1 MLKNFNS
8 LLKNIV
14 LEQVT
19 DDKDDKFVKLIYH
32 CNEFYN
38 RYLADLAEDYHIGIT
53 KQRNNIFIAIGTFK
67 DIISYF
73 DHLKV
78 DDMFMEKPEE
88 FQICAPMYCFN
99 DPEYEHSLQRG
110 ELYPQTSNQG
120 VITTHD
126 VDNKVRTTIYGKWFD
141 FYENEKKGIKLLK
154 LYPKKFKKYIK
165 EVQKKYKCKDDDI
178 IYIEFSVNC
187 EDWKNN
193 IFEDMAE
200 FRTADDI
207 NDLGAGNGDDKRNI
221 DDDFDYTQKCVV
233 PKAKDDSHRAA
244 LKDIKRTEKSYKENK
259 IK

>member
-1 MLKNFNS
+1 MLKNFNN
-8 LLKNIV
+8 LLKNII

-19 DDKDDKFVKLIYH
+19 EDNDDKYIKLVYH

-38 RYLADLAEDYHIGIT
+38 RYLADLAEDHNIGIT
-53 KQRNNIFIAIGTFK
+53 KQRNNVFLAIGTFK

-78 DDMFMEKPEE
+78 DNMFMEKPEE
-88 FQICAPMYCFN
+88 FQICAPMYSFN
-99 DPEYEHSLQRG
+99 DPEYEHRMQRG

-126 VDNKVRTTIYGKWFD
+126 VDNKVRSTIFGKWFD

-165 EVQKKYKCKDDDI
+165 EIQKKYDCKDEDI

-200 FRTADDI
+200 FRTEDDI
-207 NDLGAGNGDDKRNI
+207 NSFVSNDNDKRNI

-233 PKAKDDSHRAA
+233 PKSNDDSHRKA
-244 LKDIKRTEKSYKENK
+244 LKDIKKTEKTYKENK